1 MGAVGAGNPSGQ
13 ARKRTRKGEREA
25 TRIIEA
31 ATTALARDGFAG
43 ATLGRIAAE
52 ADVDK
57 RMVTY
62 YFGSREVVLAHVVRW
77 LGERVAVRV
86 EEALGEV
93 PAERG
98 PGPVA
103 EAVIDAL
110 LSTSFA
116 EPELPRAYMALL
128 TGSRDAEVQAE
139 MRAIK
144 ERFLA
149 LFERHLDA
157 LEAHGYALVDGRDG
171 YATLMYAIVRGLVLD
186 WADDGESATLRAA
199 IERFKQIAA
208 SGFASGR

>member
-1 MGAVGAGNPSGQ
+1 
-13 ARKRTRKGEREA
+13 
-25 TRIIEA
+25 
-31 ATTALARDGFAG
+31 
-43 ATLGRIAAE
+43 
-52 ADVDK
+52 
-57 RMVTY
+57 
-62 YFGSREVVLAHVVRW
+62 VVLAHVVRW

-103 EAVIDAL
+103 DAVIEAL

-116 EPELPRAYMALL
+116 EPGLARAYMALL

-149 LFERHLDA
+149 LFEHHLDA
-157 LEAHGYALVDGRDG
+157 LETHGYVLVEGREG
-171 YATLMYAIVRGLVLD
+171 YATLMFAIVRGLVLD

-199 IERFKQIAA
+199 IERFKRVAA
-208 SGFASGR
+208 AGFASGR